1 MKMKKTI
8 LFYADPGHGWA
19 KVRRA
24 ELVDL
29 GITEKI
35 SSCSYQKGEFVYLEE
50 DCDLSVYMDALRAR
64 GITEIKF
71 SGKTCATRQSRIRS
85 FERYST
91 SSPKE
96 KS

>member
-1 MKMKKTI
+1 MKSKKTI

-19 KVRRA
+19 KVRRS
-24 ELVDL
+24 ELVKL
-29 GITEKI
+29 GIADKI
-35 SSCSYQKGEFVYLEE
+35 SSCSYQKGVYVYLEE

-85 FERYST
+85 FERYSAT
-91 SSPKE
+91 LPKE
-96 KS
+96 NS